1 MKRLGFKPAKISI
14 SSLNIN
20 RVIFSFKTAVIFI
33 LSAAFLVYTP
43 VLNASEQ
50 NKINIAVS
58 DFAGKNVSAADAS
71 IVADFMRTELVKSG
85 KYNVV
90 DKSNMDKI
98 LAEASFQQSGCTES
112 DCAVQLGKILNVK
125 KIIVGTLSKLEGIY
139 YITTNFVDV
148 QTGKIEGSETAKCKA
163 ADELMN
169 TSYDLADT
177 YSGLDYTGNTT
188 VTEENSDKRK
198 RPNRFFMGIGNPY
211 ASFGC
216 DWTPKFTT
224 ELRYAADI
232 AGSSNQVKIFMLR
245 LYKRFPSIRRY
256 NWYYALDYGAIT
268 FQGYDPNTPET
279 QARRG
284 YMAGAY
290 IGGKYNISK
299 NVNIS
304 MDIGPSYIDLEN
316 EVTGIE
322 WIINTGINIYLF

>member
-1 MKRLGFKPAKISI
+1 VGFKPAAKHFPAHKTI
-14 SSLNIN
+14 
-20 RVIFSFKTAVIFI
+20 RVIFSFISIT
-33 LSAAFLVYTP
+33 FLICTTI
-43 VLNASEQ
+43 LNASEQ
-50 NKINIAVS
+50 NKTNIAVS

-71 IVADFMRTELVKSG
+71 IVADFIRTELVKSA

-177 YSGLDYTGNTT
+177 YSARDYAGKTT

-198 RPNRFFMGIGNPY
+198 PLMGSKRLFLGIGNPY
-211 ASFGC
+211 ISAGY
-216 DWTPKFTT
+216 DWTRKFST

-232 AGSSNQVKIFMLR
+232 TGNANQVKIYMLR
-245 LYKRFPSIRRY
+245 LYYYPSPAQRFS
-256 NWYYALDYGAIT
+256 WYVAGDFGMIS
-268 FQGYDPNTPET
+268 FQGYDTDMINTNKGNKQGDME
-279 QARRG
+279 G
-284 YMAGAY
+284 LY
-290 IGGKYNISK
+290 IGGKYNITK
-299 NVNIS
+299 NINIS
-304 MDIGPSYIDLEN
+304 MDIGPAWISIEN
-316 EVTGIE
+316 GQVDGVE
-322 WIINTGINIYLF
+322 WILNTGINIYLF

>member
-1 MKRLGFKPAKISI
+1 LIRLGFKGAVKHFPAHKTI
-14 SSLNIN
+14 
-20 RVIFSFKTAVIFI
+20 RVFFSFIPIT
-33 LSAAFLVYTP
+33 FLICTP
-43 VLNASEQ
+43 FLNASEQ
-50 NKINIAVS
+50 NKMNIAIS

-177 YSGLDYTGNTT
+177 YSGREYSNSTASEEQQKTGTRRHSNLL
-188 VTEENSDKRK
+188 KR
-198 RPNRFFMGIGNPY
+198 FYLGIGNPY
-211 ASFGC
+211 ASLGF
-216 DWTPKFTT
+216 DMTPKYSA
-224 ELRYAADI
+224 ELRYAADL
-232 AGSSNQVKIFMLR
+232 SSNDNQVKIYNLR
-245 LYKRFPSIRRY
+245 LFYNSSQNKLSWYACLEGGLISFSGYNTAGDRTGNGGYLVSTVVGTRIGITKRIR
-256 NWYYALDYGAIT
+256 L
-268 FQGYDPNTPET
+268 
-279 QARRG
+279 
-284 YMAGAY
+284 
-290 IGGKYNISK
+290 NI
-299 NVNIS
+299 
-304 MDIGPSYIDLEN
+304 DIGPSYINLVN
-316 EVTGIE
+316 GTVSGIE
-322 WIINTGINIYLF
+322 WIVNTGLDFYIF